1 MSNLSGIKYHYT
13 EEIYVHDFLNEFL
26 NMPRKAQ
33 EMFLMY
39 AIHSELTFTGWLY
52 SLKDFKL
59 CESEIEKVFYAS
71 LLCCKSFDNKE
82 CGLRNRILINCIH
95 PQVELMCEHKY
106 RADFY
111 FCSDDFTFDGELEPF
126 ELVIECD
133 GHDFHS
139 SKEQI
144 KHDNERD
151 MELKL
156 AGYDVIHFSGSQ
168 IYNNPYKTA
177 RSAIDYIESKLKPVR
192 RKEGENVGCK
202 VD

>member
-1 MSNLSGIKYHYT
+1 MNCLREFNEMEIRDAEKSLEIFLDLPDKAQSIFLVYATNHSLNVIGWKYHLSP
-13 EEIYVHDFLNEFL
+13 F
-26 NMPRKAQ
+26 RR
-33 EMFLMY
+33 
-39 AIHSELTFTGWLY
+39 
-52 SLKDFKL
+52 
-59 CESEIEKVFYAS
+59 CESEIEKIFYAA
-71 LLCCKSFDNKE
+71 LLCYADPSITND
-82 CGLRNRILINCIH
+82 GLRSRILINCIRS
-95 PQVELMCEHKY
+95 QVPLMCEHKY

-111 FCSDDFTFDGELEPF
+111 FCSDDFTFDGELESF

-133 GHDFHS
+133 GHDYHS

-168 IYNNPYKTA
+168 IYNDPYKTA
-177 RSAIDYIESKLKPVR
+177 QSAINYIESKLKPIR